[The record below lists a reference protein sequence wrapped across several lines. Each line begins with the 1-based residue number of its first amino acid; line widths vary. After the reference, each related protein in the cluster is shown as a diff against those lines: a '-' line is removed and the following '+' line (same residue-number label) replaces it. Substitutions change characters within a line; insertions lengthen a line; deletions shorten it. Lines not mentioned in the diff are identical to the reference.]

1 MVILLG
7 YPLLCKS
14 YFIKGFQVN
23 IIFVIF
29 ENESEEIGRMAE
41 ENKVDPLEIFV
52 INKEEFEQLFLD
64 FFIQYDV
71 IYDFSSSLD
80 LFELEAEI
88 KENSQEEDGN
98 IIISVEKFNDLFSEI
113 FEIDTD
119 YYQSQEVFQSFR
131 NQSIRSSNI
140 AN

>member
-1 MVILLG
+1 M
-7 YPLLCKS
+7 S
-14 YFIKGFQVN
+14 D
-23 IIFVIF
+23 
-29 ENESEEIGRMAE
+29 
-41 ENKVDPLEIFV
+41 ENKVVPLETLV

-64 FFIQYDV
+64 FFVQYDR

-98 IIISVEKFNDLFSEI
+98 IIISVEKFLELFSEI

-119 YYQSQEVFQSFR
+119 YYQPQEVFREFR
-131 NQSIRSSNI
+131 NQIIRSSNI
-140 AN
+140 EN

>member
-1 MVILLG
+1 M
-7 YPLLCKS
+7 
-14 YFIKGFQVN
+14 N
-23 IIFVIF
+23 F

-41 ENKVDPLEIFV
+41 ENKVNPLETLV

-64 FFIQYDV
+64 FFVRYDR

-88 KENSQEEDGN
+88 IKNSQEEDGN
-98 IIISVEKFNDLFSEI
+98 IIISVEKFLELFSEI

-119 YYQSQEVFQSFR
+119 YYQPQEVFREFR
-131 NQSIRSSNI
+131 NQIIRSSNI

>member
-1 MVILLG
+1 
-7 YPLLCKS
+7 
-14 YFIKGFQVN
+14 
-23 IIFVIF
+23 VIF

-41 ENKVDPLEIFV
+41 ENKVDPLETLV

-64 FFIQYDV
+64 FFVQYDR

-88 KENSQEEDGN
+88 IKNSQEEDGN
-98 IIISVEKFNDLFSEI
+98 IIISVEKFFELFSEI

-119 YYQSQEVFQSFR
+119 YYQPQEVFREFR
-131 NQSIRSSNI
+131 NQIIRSSNI

>member
-1 MVILLG
+1 MIYALKNDRENLIR
-7 YPLLCKS
+7 PQQWT
-14 YFIKGFQVN
+14 I
-23 IIFVIF
+23 
-29 ENESEEIGRMAE
+29 ENESEEIGRMVD
-41 ENKVDPLEIFV
+41 ENKVVPLETLV

-88 KENSQEEDGN
+88 KENSQEEDGK
-98 IIISVEKFNDLFSEI
+98 IIISVEKFLELFSEI

-119 YYQSQEVFQSFR
+119 YYQPQEVFQSFR
-131 NQSIRSSNI
+131 NQIIRSGKTVN
-140 AN
+140 

>member
-1 MVILLG
+1 
-7 YPLLCKS
+7 
-14 YFIKGFQVN
+14 
-23 IIFVIF
+23 
-29 ENESEEIGRMAE
+29 MAE
-41 ENKVDPLEIFV
+41 ENKVDPLETLV

-64 FFIQYDV
+64 FFVQYDR

-88 KENSQEEDGN
+88 IKNSQEEDGN
-98 IIISVEKFNDLFSEI
+98 IIISVEKFVELFSEI

-119 YYQSQEVFQSFR
+119 YYQPQEVFREFR
-131 NQSIRSSNI
+131 NQIIRSSNI

>member
-1 MVILLG
+1 
-7 YPLLCKS
+7 
-14 YFIKGFQVN
+14 
-23 IIFVIF
+23 VIF
-29 ENESEEIGRMAE
+29 ENERGGSGRMAD
-41 ENKVDPLEIFV
+41 ENKVVPFETLV
-52 INKEEFEQLFLD
+52 INKEDFEQLFLD

-98 IIISVEKFNDLFSEI
+98 IIISVEKFLELFSEI

-119 YYQSQEVFQSFR
+119 YYQPQEVFQEFR
-131 NQSIRSSNI
+131 NQIIRSSNI

>member
-1 MVILLG
+1 M
-7 YPLLCKS
+7 
-14 YFIKGFQVN
+14 
-23 IIFVIF
+23 IF

-41 ENKVDPLEIFV
+41 ENKVDPLETLV

-64 FFIQYDV
+64 FFVQYDS

-88 KENSQEEDGN
+88 IKNSQEEDGN
-98 IIISVEKFNDLFSEI
+98 IIISVEKFLELFSEI

-119 YYQSQEVFQSFR
+119 YYQPQEVFREFK
-131 NQSIRSSNI
+131 NQIIRSSNI